1 MRMIQIKLKATS
13 AGMGPQDNRGLPFQF
28 RAAARSSVERGKSGK
43 LDASKVG

>member
-13 AGMGPQDNRGLPFQF
+13 AGMGPQDNRGLPFQS
-28 RAAARSSVERGKSGK
+28 RATARSSVERGKSGK